1 MKKMFFIFPLLSFL
15 KGSSQDSLNEYLLY
29 SKLRFDYDT
38 THFMRIEKKKQGYL
52 FVFPAD
58 TVYMYKIDS
67 AGLRSDTIPL
77 ISQSIYGP
85 YKFRKKGNRILFRD
99 ASRSK
104 KYNDLYELS
113 NREFSAPDLFSTAT
127 DSYNI
132 RATLLNPD
140 TLLIVGNKKFFCFKY
155 LQIVRYAGITYRTI
169 YIDKKTFLP
178 IRIDYYDD
186 KALKYLNEEVF
197 LLIDK

>member
-1 MKKMFFIFPLLSFL
+1 MKTMLLIFLLVSFFRGF
-15 KGSSQDSLNEYLLY
+15 SQDSLNGYLLY

-38 THFMRIEKKKQGYL
+38 TLFMKIDKTKQGYL
-52 FVFPAD
+52 FVFPAH
-58 TVYMYKIDS
+58 TINMYKIDS
-67 AGLRSDTIPL
+67 AGLISDTIPL

-104 KYNDLYELS
+104 KYSVLYEIS

-132 RATLLNPD
+132 RATLLNAD
-140 TLLIVGNKKFFCFKY
+140 TFLIVGNKKYFCFKY
-155 LQIVRYAGITYRTI
+155 FQIVDYGSKIYR
-169 YIDKKTFLP
+169 
-178 IRIDYYDD
+178 
-186 KALKYLNEEVF
+186 
-197 LLIDK
+197 